1 MRLADLQVRHRII
14 ALAALPLT
22 AAVLLTAP
30 LVTERVQSARE
41 SAQSAKELR
50 LARQVGDLI
59 ADLQRERLYSSAYL
73 ATPDGEGNP
82 VARQAS
88 QTDAD
93 VSDFRESW
101 LGPGAPSALA
111 AAFREA
117 SDLDRTRRLVLKR
130 GLTAT
135 DVNTRYGSAISA
147 LLDALPS
154 NGMAQGNSRGT
165 FSREQATVEE
175 LLRVHESSSSFGALL
190 LTVVS
195 DPGQAR
201 QLMADIESSTAIA
214 NTERR
219 RFLRNAS
226 PSEAD
231 LFQKVESGGAAA
243 KIKTYA
249 DALTLWTYAKP
260 HGTAGPSDLPD
271 GVTASRIFEAS
282 DTLDQLRLLVRN
294 KIARDSAASASNNAA
309 EAGRWA
315 LAFIMAVLAL
325 TITMVWLTVWIAR
338 SIARPLRLLHGA
350 AEEVAQAAEVEL
362 TRVVEETA
370 GPSSG
375 QTPVRFRR
383 VPALTKDE
391 LGHLAEAFNRVQ
403 DAAVSLMERQVRSSD
418 NAAAMLGNVGRRT
431 QNLAALQLSMIDSME
446 RSETDPAVLE
456 RLYRLD
462 HVSSRLRRYANSLV
476 VLSGW
481 AEPIL
486 ASSPVPLGELTR
498 SALGKIEGFRHVHL
512 GNIPPLLVSSHIA
525 ADLALVIAEL
535 LDNATSFSP
544 PTAPVFFSAEVLPGG
559 LCLIQIV
566 DQGVGMTDSRLEEEN
581 ARLVRKERLD
591 LVSTDFL
598 GLFVVGRLSR
608 RHQLRVRLE
617 HTPNRGVTAQI
628 LLPAAVFHVAADP
641 ADDREPTTSMLQ
653 PPPLAPA
660 PEIRPPAPRRPAEA
674 EAERHLGGTPL
685 PSVGSPTEEQ
695 PVSVESINSDAPS
708 RASLARF
715 GPESFDWFKAE
726 QEGGI
731 KPVLNQRI
739 TAAETAGTR
748 GMRTPQPAPAPAHER
763 PPVRMTRR
771 AMALPR
777 PPTDEPAS
785 AAVLPSAKR
794 PGGGAGNPVR
804 LVRRVPG
811 AQMPAGS
818 FIPNAGHLASDPM
831 DPEAARAMIEEF
843 EAGIARASQYRPS
856 PEGD

>member
-14 ALAALPLT
+14 ALAAVPLT
-22 AAVLLTAP
+22 AAVLLTVP
-30 LVTERVQSARE
+30 LATERVQSARE
-41 SAQSAKELR
+41 STQSAKELR

-73 ATPDGEGNP
+73 ATPDGDGNP
-82 VARQAS
+82 IVQQAS

-93 VSDFRESW
+93 VSDFREDW
-101 LGPGAPSALA
+101 LGLGAPAALT

-117 SDLDRTRRLVLKR
+117 SDLDRTRRLVLQR
-130 GLTAT
+130 ALTAA

-154 NGMAQGNSRGT
+154 SGTGQGNGRGT
-165 FSREQATVEE
+165 FGREQATVEE

-195 DPGQAR
+195 EPGEGQ
-201 QLMADIESSTAIA
+201 QLMADVASSMATAD
-214 NTERR
+214 TERR
-219 RFLRNAS
+219 RFLRDAS
-226 PSEAD
+226 PSQVD

-249 DALTLWTYAKP
+249 DALTLWAYANP
-260 HGTAGPSDLPD
+260 HGTAQRSDLPD
-271 GVTASRIFEAS
+271 GVTPSRIFAAS
-282 DTLDQLRLLVRN
+282 DSLDQLRLLVQN
-294 KIARDSAASASNNAA
+294 KIARDSAAAASDNAS

-325 TITMVWLTVWIAR
+325 TITMVWLMVWIAR

-350 AEEVAQAAEVEL
+350 AEQVAQAAEDEL
-362 TRVVEETA
+362 TRVAEETA
-370 GPSSG
+370 GSSSG
-375 QTPVRFRR
+375 QTPVRIRR
-383 VPALTKDE
+383 VPTLTKDE
-391 LGHLAEAFNRVQ
+391 LGQLAVAFNRVQ
-403 DAAVSLMERQVRSSD
+403 DAAVGLIERQVRSRD

-446 RSETDPAVLE
+446 RSEADPAVLE

-481 AEPIL
+481 TEPVL

-498 SALGKIEGFRHVHL
+498 SALGNIEGFSRVRL
-512 GNIPPLLVSSHIA
+512 GDIPPLLVSAHVA
-525 ADLALVIAEL
+525 GDLALVIAEL

-544 PTAPVFFSAEVLPGG
+544 PAAPVEVSAEALPGG

-566 DQGVGMTDSRLEEEN
+566 DQGVGMTDSRLADEN

-608 RHQLRVRLE
+608 RHHFQVRLE
-617 HTPNRGVTAQI
+617 RTRNRGVTARV
-628 LLPAAVFHVAADP
+628 LLPAGVFHIAAD
-641 ADDREPTTSMLQ
+641 AAGDREPTAGMAQ
-653 PPPLAPA
+653 PLALAAA
-660 PEIRPPAPRRPAEA
+660 PEIRPTVPRQPTEA
-674 EAERHLGGTPL
+674 DAERHLGGTPS
-685 PSVGSPTEEQ
+685 PSVDSLTEEQ
-695 PVSVESINSDAPS
+695 PVTVEGINPDT
-708 RASLARF
+708 RRVASLARSSR
-715 GPESFDWFKAE
+715 GPFDWFEAE
-726 QEGGI
+726 QGGGI
-731 KPVLNQRI
+731 EPVLNQGV
-739 TAAETAGTR
+739 TAAKTAGER
-748 GMRTPQPAPAPAHER
+748 GVRTLQPGPGLMPER
-763 PPVRMTRR
+763 LPVRRARR
-771 AMALPR
+771 ATAQPL
-777 PPTDEPAS
+777 PPTGESAS
-785 AAVLPSAKR
+785 AVVLPLAQR
-794 PGGGAGNPVR
+794 PEGGASNSAR

-818 FIPNAGHLASDPM
+818 FVPNAGHLESDHM

-843 EAGIARASQYRPS
+843 EAGIARASQSRPS